1 MEYLNN
7 KEKVTRISKDI
18 EIVNSSK
25 THYNNLLETL
35 KNILDENEEKIVQ
48 NKYDEK
54 YNLLLTKIESLV
66 NIFDLNT
73 F

>member
-35 KNILDENEEKIVQ
+35 KMQHEA
-48 NKYDEK
+48 
-54 YNLLLTKIESLV
+54 NLELKG
-66 NIFDLNT
+66 IFVTIIIIQTYIISQSRLNT
-73 F
+73 YV